1 MPVLLYVAILSVAF
15 GQSPRPAAPSGK
27 TEGISNSLAKDGSL
41 VVSVTWGDLDNTPAD
56 DVYVEAHGFV
66 EKYRE
71 EKSFILKMSRAGRYE
86 ASLPPAVYDVFVSEG
101 TSIPQCKRVLIKSG
115 SATDWT
121 LKLEID
127 YVYTDK

>member
-1 MPVLLYVAILSVAF
+1 MLVLLYATFLAVAF
-15 GQSPRPAAPSGK
+15 AQSPRPAAPSGK
-27 TEGISNSLAKDGSL
+27 AEGISNPLDKDGSL

-66 EKYRE
+66 ERYRE

-86 ASLPPAVYDVFVSEG
+86 ASLPPAVYDVFVAEG
-101 TSIPQCKRVLIKSG
+101 TSIPQCRRVLIKSG
-115 SATDWT
+115 STTDWT

-127 YVYTDK
+127 CVYTDK